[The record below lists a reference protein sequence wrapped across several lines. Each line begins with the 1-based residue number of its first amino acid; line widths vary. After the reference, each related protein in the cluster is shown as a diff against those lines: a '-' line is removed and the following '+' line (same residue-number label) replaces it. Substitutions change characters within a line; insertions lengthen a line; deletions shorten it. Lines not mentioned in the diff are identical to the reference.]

1 MGSKH
6 EKKSAPDSS
15 ARPPE
20 QSDTNMVRFAYCFIT
35 KTRRVGSPWTAL
47 HPLPRDRF
55 RVLCI
60 QVSVLCGPEG
70 LGGGAFS
77 LPPRFLR
84 EHVILTRQFSASID
98 AVGFVCPLPSTF
110 SAFGNAKYAASGRE
124 HYYHRRRSQPLF
136 LGGDDV
142 LIDWPVGFDP
152 PQFARRPELDQR
164 PKTTPVTLN
173 TSSFTKSIT
182 SVAVWLVSAESTI
195 HRERK

>member
-1 MGSKH
+1 MRHSFYIRLRVVRRSLRLGRLLVSKH
-6 EKKSAPDSS
+6 K
-15 ARPPE
+15 
-20 QSDTNMVRFAYCFIT
+20 Y
-35 KTRRVGSPWTAL
+35 
-47 HPLPRDRF
+47 HPL
-55 RVLCI
+55 VL
-60 QVSVLCGPEG
+60 SVQSINVLKIPIRSLRG

-84 EHVILTRQFSASID
+84 AYVILTRQFSASID
-98 AVGFVCPLPSTF
+98 AVGFVCPPPSTF

-136 LGGDDV
+136 LGGNDV

-182 SVAVWLVSAESTI
+182 SVAVWLVSAESQRFSTV
-195 HRERK
+195 HRGQK